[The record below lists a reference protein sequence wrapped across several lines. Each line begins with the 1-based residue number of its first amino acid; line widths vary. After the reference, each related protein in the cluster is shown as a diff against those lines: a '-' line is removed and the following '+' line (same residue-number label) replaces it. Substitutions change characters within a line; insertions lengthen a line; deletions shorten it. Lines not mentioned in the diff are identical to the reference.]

1 MTVRTLHI
9 LNTYRITNIR
19 TVCPALLRRYVIEI
33 DWKLKFEVIKPAGTN
48 WNLRWIILYL
58 CNLLGRVRYSTACQ
72 FPSGNLLYNNDRQF
86 RVQINN
92 SVWLGSKRVLIEN
105 RFTVNS
111 WFRHTSADR
120 QILATWRIGCARECR
135 TSRVIFEFWARSV
148 QPKIAKFWPEI
159 KWFGQTGILKFGT
172 KGGLRDR
179 SYRSDRSVVFDMT

>member
-58 CNLLGRVRYSTACQ
+58 CNLLGRVRYSTACH

-92 SVWLGSKRVLIEN
+92 SVWLGSKKSFGRKSIYREQLIQTYV
-105 RFTVNS
+105 RP
-111 WFRHTSADR
+111 
-120 QILATWRIGCARECR
+120 LIGRY
-135 TSRVIFEFWARSV
+135 W
-148 QPKIAKFWPEI
+148 QP
-159 KWFGQTGILKFGT
+159 
-172 KGGLRDR
+172 GGLAVLENVERR
-179 SYRSDRSVVFDMT
+179 EWSLSFGRVPFSPKLQNFGRKSNGSVKLEY